1 MATTAEIRKW
11 ADEQSLGKDGADLHD
26 DVLRDAYA
34 WAQAH
39 PNAGFGDIEGYAIH
53 LEGQRHTNDRRS
65 WADRVQ
71 QVLSPPARSS
81 AAQGPAGPSGA
92 GGGQAPAPVPNA
104 PNPDAQSALT
114 STGNPAIDAAI
125 TKALSQGAAGGTIN
139 YWSSSGVDP
148 TAPVLG
154 TQRAKP
160 FQGLHPSATREEAVS
175 QTADAWL
182 KGLYA
187 MSPVDLADLQHRL
200 WSQGWYSGTKATD
213 PSMIQYGHPDAAT
226 LNAYI
231 SVLGETAR
239 YNYAGKHIGIDGV
252 IDLGSPDAATAK
264 AAQGQP
270 YVTTNPADLQSALK
284 SQAQQMLGR
293 DPSAADLAAFQSS
306 YLGQEDAARRQLIAA
321 GTANQTV
328 GVTGPPSPTA
338 GAEQYIDAHN
348 LVDRVAYGAAA
359 RQQAFYA
366 MLKAPV

>member
-1 MATTAEIRKW
+1 MANTPSK
-11 ADEQSLGKDGADLHD
+11 
-26 DVLRDAYA
+26 Y
-34 WAQAH
+34 
-39 PNAGFGDIEGYAIH
+39 DIENALAILTDAGKSDLRRWLKDH
-53 LEGQRHTNDRRS
+53 PKATFDQMTDQVGRLPQVPDTAKRSPLEG
-65 WADRVQ
+65 
-71 QVLSPPARSS
+71 LSTPGNMLNPMGNTPFRASS
-81 AAQGPAGPSGA
+81 AGGSSGS
-92 GGGQAPAPVPNA
+92 GGAAPAAVPNT
-104 PNPDAQSALT
+104 PNPDAASALK

-160 FQGLHPSATREEAVS
+160 FQGLHPSATHQEAVS
-175 QTADAWL
+175 KTADAWL

-252 IDLGSPDAATAK
+252 IDLGSPDAKTAK

-293 DPSAADLAAFQSS
+293 DPTAADLAAFQSS

-321 GTANQTV
+321 GIANRTE

-338 GAEQYIDAHN
+338 GAEQYIDTHD
-348 LVDRVAYGAAA
+348 LTDRIAYGAAA
-359 RQQAFYA
+359 RQQAFYS
-366 MLKAPV
+366 MLKSPA